1 MLQFEEL
8 MLTLRN
14 MKPDMDDLK
23 EALGYDK
30 LTAEIAE
37 LEQKAAAPD
46 FWDDME
52 NSRGSPGFLGRY
64 GKLAEGAQAHRHTEK
79 QGVRL

>member
-1 MLQFEEL
+1 MIQFEEL

-14 MKPDMDDLK
+14 MKPDMDDLR

-37 LEQKAAAPD
+37 LEKKAAAPD

-52 NSRGSPGFLGRY
+52 NSQKVLKRTASLK
-64 GKLAEGAQAHRHTEK
+64 GKIAAFDAIANKYDGAS
-79 QGVRL
+79 

>member
-1 MLQFEEL
+1 MIQFEEL

-14 MKPDMDDLK
+14 MKPDMDDLR

-37 LEQKAAAPD
+37 LEKK
-46 FWDDME
+46 
-52 NSRGSPGFLGRY
+52 S
-64 GKLAEGAQAHRHTEK
+64 T
-79 QGVRL
+79 RLPTNTTTP